1 METYLRET
9 ISECLSVGLLT
20 ILTRFNL
27 LCTRL
32 GFFCFVFLKHCCQM
46 WKSNR
51 EKNKHQKIDN
61 SYMQVASAMNM
72 PCLVMGL
79 PGCRMF

>member
-32 GFFCFVFLKHCCQM
+32 GFFLFCFFKALL
-46 WKSNR
+46 SNV
-51 EKNKHQKIDN
+51 EK
-61 SYMQVASAMNM
+61 
-72 PCLVMGL
+72 
-79 PGCRMF
+79 